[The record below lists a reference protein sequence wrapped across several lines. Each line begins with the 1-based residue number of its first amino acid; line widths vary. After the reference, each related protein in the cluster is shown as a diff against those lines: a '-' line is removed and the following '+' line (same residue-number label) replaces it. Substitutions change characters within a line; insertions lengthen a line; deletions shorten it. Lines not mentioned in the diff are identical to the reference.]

1 MKNAA
6 LYFFG
11 VSFLVFGAG
20 LFAVANAISGGLAD
34 AKYVIS
40 QAPVVLEQV
49 KVIKTDVD
57 ATVAK
62 AEEAVVRLKETL
74 PSVIPAAGASIGEA
88 GANAV
93 TSFSDKVS
101 AARDAKD
108 RLFGGK
114 KSEETVPETG
124 SGQ

>member
-20 LFAVANAISGGLAD
+20 LFALAGAISGGLAD

-40 QAPVVLEQV
+40 KAPVVLDQI
-49 KVIKTDVD
+49 KVMKTDVD

-62 AEEAVVRLKETL
+62 AEEAVARVKAAL
-74 PSVIPAAGASIGEA
+74 PAVIPAAGASIGEA

-93 TSFSDKVS
+93 TSFSDKMSTVQG
-101 AARDAKD
+101 ARE
-108 RLFGGK
+108 RFFGK
-114 KSEETVPETG
+114 KDDAGPDQKTN
-124 SGQ
+124 